1 MHESVPT
8 PHMVQNYQLNLYNI
22 LIFYNLHFF
31 VFQSLLFN
39 LRTNNLLNT
48 LKKMSYFLTLR
59 KISVQID

>member
-22 LIFYNLHFF
+22 LIFYHSDFF
-31 VFQSLLFN
+31 VFLTFLFN
-39 LRTNNLLNT
+39 LPTINLLNT

-59 KISVQID
+59 KISVQNH